1 MEKRYNERYASHYEN
16 MPKELIDMCLECKRA
31 RCTGNCR
38 LYEEKERELNKN
50 SAMVRGNSGYKKRG
64 IVAEKYPFRGD
75 RISAAEMAERLGI
88 HPSTVRRHLKK
99 GLTMEDIYSLYDY
112 ELWS

>member
-1 MEKRYNERYASHYEN
+1 MEKRYNERHASHYED
-16 MPKELIDMCLECKRA
+16 MPKELINMCLECKRV

-38 LYEEKERELNKN
+38 RYEEKEREINKN
-50 SAMVRGNSGYKKRG
+50 SAMVRANSGYKKRG
-64 IVAEKYPFRGD
+64 IAAEKYPFRGE

-88 HPSTVRRHLKK
+88 HPATVRRHLKK
-99 GLTMEDIYSLYDY
+99 GLTMEDIYRLYDY